1 MCIPHYSDHEI
12 QFYEMVNFEP
22 YCQLRRLESVP
33 LKVEFWLVA
42 GIAYQKLVHI
52 YIQYLQ
58 ARIPACVPDQKHVAL
73 CLYAVQVYSV
83 DVPL

>member
-1 MCIPHYSDHEI
+1 
-12 QFYEMVNFEP
+12 
-22 YCQLRRLESVP
+22 VP